1 MATVKF
7 INITA
12 LLIVILFS
20 CKKDEVSAPV
30 FSEARYSIEITGK
43 WKAPEFVVPGGVH
56 FTTVLG
62 MVHSSETY
70 LWKPG
75 TKASL
80 GVENVAEAGNAYPLL
95 YEIDTA
101 IATGKS
107 IALIAITAPLPTG
120 SSKVNVYCTSNYSYI
135 SLETMLAPTP
145 DWFTGINGFNLFE
158 NKRWVTDTTINL
170 YAYDAGTE
178 DGDVFGYNNPST
190 MPQQNVQLL
199 TPLNASVLANGNS
212 VLAPIATVRFTKK

>member
-1 MATVKF
+1 MKF
-7 INITA
+7 FYISA
-12 LLIVILFS
+12 LLSVMLLS
-20 CKKDEVSAPV
+20 CNKDEISVPV

-43 WKAPEFVVPGGVH
+43 WKTPEFVVPAGVH

-62 MVHSSETY
+62 MVHNNETY
-70 LWKPG
+70 LWKLNA
-75 TKASL
+75 KASP
-80 GVENVAEAGNAYPLL
+80 GVENVAETGNAYPLL
-95 YEIDTA
+95 YEIDSA

-107 IALIAITAPLPTG
+107 IGLIAITAPLPTG

-135 SLETMLAPTP
+135 SFETMLAPTP
-145 DWFTGINGFNLFE
+145 DWFTGLSGFNLYE
-158 NKRWVTDTTINL
+158 NKRWIADTTVNL

-190 MPQQNVQLL
+190 VPQQNVQLL

-212 VLAPIATVRFTKK
+212 VLAPIATVRFTKNY

>member
-1 MATVKF
+1 MKF
-7 INITA
+7 IYISA
-12 LLIVILFS
+12 LLSVMVFS
-20 CKKDEVSAPV
+20 CKKDEVSAPG
-30 FSEARYSIEITGK
+30 FSEAWYSIEIIGK
-43 WKAPEFVVPGGVH
+43 WKAPEFTVPGGVH
-56 FTTVLG
+56 FTAVFG

-70 LWKPG
+70 LWKLN

-80 GVENVAEAGNAYPLL
+80 GVENVAETGNPYPLL

-107 IALIAITAPLPTG
+107 IGLIAITAPLPTG
-120 SSKVNVYCTSNYSYI
+120 SSKVNVYCTSKYSYI

-145 DWFTGINGFNLFE
+145 DWFTGLSGFNLFQ
-158 NKRWVTDTTINL
+158 NNRWITDTTVNL

-178 DGDVFGYNNPST
+178 DGDVFGYNNPAT
-190 MPQQNVQLL
+190 VPQQNVQLL

-212 VLAPIATVRFTKK
+212 VLAPIATVRFAKK

>member
-1 MATVKF
+1 MKL
-7 INITA
+7 IYISA
-12 LLIVILFS
+12 LLSIILFS
-20 CKKDEVSAPV
+20 CKKEEESVPV

-43 WKAPEFVVPGGVH
+43 WKAPEFAVPGGVH

-62 MVHSSETY
+62 MVHNNETY
-70 LWKPG
+70 LWKLN
-75 TKASL
+75 TKAST
-80 GVENVAEAGNAYPLL
+80 GVENVAENGNPNPLL
-95 YEIDTA
+95 FEIDSA

-107 IALIAITAPLPTG
+107 IALVRITAPLPTG

-145 DWFTGINGFNLFE
+145 DWFTGLSSFNLYE
-158 NKRWVTDTTINL
+158 NKRWITDTTVNL

-190 MPQQNVQLL
+190 VPQQNVQLL

-212 VLAPIATVRFTKK
+212 QLASIATVRFTKN

>member
-1 MATVKF
+1 MKF
-7 INITA
+7 IYFSV
-12 LLIVILFS
+12 LLSLMLLS
-20 CKKDEVSAPV
+20 CKKEEESVPV

-43 WKAPEFVVPGGVH
+43 WKTPEFAVPGGVH
-56 FTTVLG
+56 FTAVFG
-62 MVHSSETY
+62 MVHNNETY
-70 LWKPG
+70 LWKLN

-80 GVENVAEAGNAYPLL
+80 GVENVAETGNPYPLL

-107 IALIAITAPLPTG
+107 IGLIAITAPLPTG
-120 SSKVNVYCTSNYSYI
+120 SSKANIYCTSNYSYI

-145 DWFTGINGFNLFE
+145 DWFTGLSGFNLFE
-158 NKRWVTDTTINL
+158 NKRWITDTTVNL

-190 MPQQNVQLL
+190 VPQQNVQLL

-212 VLAPIATVRFTKK
+212 QLAPIATVRFTKNY